1 MSVRGEKMLQAFYTN
16 ISNVDI
22 EDQNNLRLCGEKLV
36 GIHNKKAIRQ
46 SMGARLLLCKVLAE
60 QYPQI
65 PLPPVMTEN
74 QNGKP
79 YLAQGGVYFNLSH
92 SGDYAALVL
101 CDEEAGIDI
110 EKLEPPRIAVAKRF
124 FSKPEYDWLSR
135 HPMDFYE
142 LWVLKES
149 YVKALGT
156 GLTTP
161 LSSFSIVVGDDISLA
176 GDGRGAFAFC
186 LFNQPEGY
194 RLAVCKRGVREE
206 CSLVEIN
213 IDPEGRYIRP

>member
-1 MSVRGEKMLQAFYTN
+1 MLQAFYTN
-16 ISNVDI
+16 ISNVDT
-22 EDQNNLRLCGEKLV
+22 EDQNNIRLCGEKLT
-36 GIHNKKAIRQ
+36 GMHSKKAIRQ

-60 QYPQI
+60 QYPGI
-65 PLPPVMTEN
+65 PLPPIMTEN

-79 YLAQGGVYFNLSH
+79 YLSQGGIYFNLSH

-101 CDEEAGIDI
+101 SDEEAGIDI
-110 EKLEPPRIAVAKRF
+110 EKLEPPKIAVAKRF
-124 FSKPEYDWLSR
+124 FSKPEYDWLAR
-135 HPMDFYE
+135 HPMNFYE

-161 LSSFSIVVGDDISLA
+161 LSSFSIVVDDEITLA
-176 GDGRGAFAFC
+176 GDNRGAFGFH

-194 RLAVCKRGVREE
+194 RLAVCKRGEREE
-206 CSLVEIN
+206 CSLIEIN
-213 IDPEGRYIRP
+213 IG